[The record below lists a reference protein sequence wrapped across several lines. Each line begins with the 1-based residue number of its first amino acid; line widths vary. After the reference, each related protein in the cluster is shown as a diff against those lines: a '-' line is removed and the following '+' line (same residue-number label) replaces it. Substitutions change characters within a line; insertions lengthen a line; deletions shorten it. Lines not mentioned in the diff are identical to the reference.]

1 MHVDEAEE
9 LCAKDSLWFTLVFFL
24 SSVHS
29 GALWCSHYG
38 LQWNHFGLQSSLV
51 HRDGGRGLLVR
62 TTNSSVIFNLPHYA
76 YTMQAINKQQLSNPA
91 VLLSDTTLIG
101 KTLYA
106 NCIV

>member
-38 LQWNHFGLQSSLV
+38 LQWNHFGLQTPL
-51 HRDGGRGLLVR
+51 
-62 TTNSSVIFNLPHYA
+62 
-76 YTMQAINKQQLSNPA
+76 
-91 VLLSDTTLIG
+91 
-101 KTLYA
+101 
-106 NCIV
+106 